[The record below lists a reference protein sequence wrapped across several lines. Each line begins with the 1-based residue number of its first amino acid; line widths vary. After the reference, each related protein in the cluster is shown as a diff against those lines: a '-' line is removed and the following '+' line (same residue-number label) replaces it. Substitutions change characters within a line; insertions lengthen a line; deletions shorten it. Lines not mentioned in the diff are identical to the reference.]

1 MESPLSWRHTEGREG
16 ATGEDHQCIMGEE
29 TIWEGLRQKEA
40 RSVAMWLVWLP
51 MDVMQGDAGD
61 SGEDSGPGLVGC
73 RGPGSLWE
81 RGRWSDTHLLMY
93 SPVRMTLQV
102 WHLKQLT
109 CHCLSSARSDW
120 PCLISSL
127 HPAQSAKTKVGHLG
141 SLRLPAIIPCY
152 GNPAPDAIPPNSGAA
167 STQRPYQTKG
177 RVARALACGKGP
189 RNEEERTSLPTAHH
203 DHYYD
208 HYSSKLILLAV
219 TPVPAILAP
228 LRGLHM
234 LHCGPHLISPR
245 SLHGGI

>member
-1 MESPLSWRHTEGREG
+1 
-16 ATGEDHQCIMGEE
+16 
-29 TIWEGLRQKEA
+29 
-40 RSVAMWLVWLP
+40 

-73 RGPGSLWE
+73 RGPGSLRE

-141 SLRLPAIIPCY
+141 SLRLPAIIPCH
-152 GNPAPDAIPPNSGAA
+152 GNPVPDAILPLPPPPP
-167 STQRPYQTKG
+167 TLVLP
-177 RVARALACGKGP
+177 VP
-189 RNEEERTSLPTAHH
+189 RDFTRQEERLPELWPVGE
-203 DHYYD
+203 DHGMRGRN
-208 HYSSKLILLAV
+208 KL
-219 TPVPAILAP
+219 P
-228 LRGLHM
+228 
-234 LHCGPHLISPR
+234 HCSP
-245 SLHGGI
+245 